1 MRQRLRPGAEKNRPE
16 VSVASKD
23 QAGIEV
29 VWGTA
34 LLDRLA
40 TRARGLGVIAS
51 SVLLFAVYVVGAEAC
66 HVFVI
71 PPSQS
76 AVAWLPSGL
85 NFALFVRARR
95 IPALWPGWLAA
106 LWLGQF
112 VVVRY
117 NDGLPM
123 VTAILWSTAN
133 VVVPLTAALLARR
146 YVADP
151 FTMRRLRDIVLLG
164 AMIVVSVLPGA
175 LLGAAGAVLGLG
187 APSIARFALTWGSSD
202 ALGIIVLAPVVLTWT
217 AEHPKPAGRALEA
230 ISLLAGMTL
239 VSAIVFLR
247 SEPTLLDLSLF
258 ALLSLFVA
266 WASIRF
272 GPRATTIVVLLV
284 DMVMVGATVN
294 GLGPFARSGLGP
306 EAQLLN
312 LQVLVAT
319 LALLTL
325 LLAAAIEE
333 QRVARAAAEASHG
346 RAQLLLA
353 ERAQAEARLRLANAE
368 LGALTEELHASKE
381 EERRHIVQE
390 LHDGLGQVLT
400 AAKISL
406 HIARKGE
413 TPDKSQPRIDEAVRF
428 IDQCIDSVR
437 DLSRGMRP
445 ALLDEDGLLPALQA
459 FLEEQ
464 RRHSGLTLTLRAPPA
479 LRRLPPATEVALFR
493 IVQESLTNVLRH
505 ARAVQVVVTIDT
517 TQDSLEASVRDD
529 GQGFDVD
536 AVMGKT
542 LAAQHLGLVGM
553 RERARSI
560 GADFSIT
567 STLGRGAQVSVRL
580 PMSAAGGN
588 PSA

>member
-1 MRQRLRPGAEKNRPE
+1 MA
-16 VSVASKD
+16 SVA
-23 QAGIEV
+23 QAEIEV

-40 TRARGLGVIAS
+40 TRARGLGAIAS
-51 SVLLFAVYVVGAEAC
+51 SVLLFAVYVAGANVC

-117 NDGLPM
+117 KDGLPM
-123 VTAILWSTAN
+123 VTALAWSTAN

-151 FTMRRLRDIVLLG
+151 FNMRRLRDTVLLA
-164 AMIVVSVLPGA
+164 AMTVVSVVPGA

-187 APSIARFALTWGSSD
+187 APSFARFALTWGSSD
-202 ALGIIVLAPVVLTWT
+202 ALGVILLAPVVLTWT
-217 AEHPKPAGRALEA
+217 AEHPKPAGRPVEA
-230 ISLLAGMTL
+230 ISLLVGMTL
-239 VSAIVFLR
+239 VSALVFLR

-272 GPRATTIVVLLV
+272 GPRATTIAVFLV

-306 EAQLLN
+306 GAQLLN
-312 LQVLVAT
+312 LQILVAT

-325 LLAAAIEE
+325 LLAAALEE

-353 ERAQAEARLRLANAE
+353 ERARAEARLRLANAE
-368 LGALTEELHASKE
+368 LGALTEKLQTSKE
-381 EERRHIVQE
+381 EERRHIAQE

-400 AAKISL
+400 VAKISL
-406 HIARKGE
+406 HIAEKSE
-413 TPDKSQPRIDEAVRF
+413 TPDKSRAKIDEAVRF
-428 IDQCIDSVR
+428 IDQCIDGVR
-437 DLSRGMRP
+437 NLSRGMRP

-464 RRHSGLTLTLRAPPA
+464 RRHSGLVLTLRAPPA

-505 ARAVQVVVTIDT
+505 ARAAQVVVTIDAT
-517 TQDSLEASVRDD
+517 KNSLEASVRDD

-560 GADFSIT
+560 GAEFSIT
-567 STLGRGAQVSVRL
+567 STLGRGAQVSIRL
-580 PMSAAGGN
+580 PMVAAQE
-588 PSA
+588 ACDA

>member
-1 MRQRLRPGAEKNRPE
+1 
-16 VSVASKD
+16 VASE
-23 QAGIEV
+23 APAEIEV

-34 LLDRLA
+34 LLERLA
-40 TRARGLGVIAS
+40 TRARGLGAIAS
-51 SVLLFAVYVVGAEAC
+51 SVLLFAVYVAGAMAC

-123 VTAILWSTAN
+123 VTTLFWSTAN
-133 VVVPLTAALLARR
+133 VAVPLTAALLARR

-151 FTMRRLRDIVLLG
+151 FSMRRLRDIVLLA
-164 AMIVVSVLPGA
+164 AMVVVSVLPGA

-187 APSIARFALTWGSSD
+187 APSFARFAMTWGSSD
-202 ALGIIVLAPVVLTWT
+202 ALGVILLAPVVLAWT
-217 AEHPKPAGRALEA
+217 AVHPKPAGRAVEA
-230 ISLLAGMTL
+230 ISLFAGMTL

-272 GPRATTIVVLLV
+272 GPRATTMAVLLV

-353 ERAQAEARLRLANAE
+353 E
-368 LGALTEELHASKE
+368 LGALTEKLHTSKE
-381 EERRHIVQE
+381 EERRHIAQE

-400 AAKISL
+400 ATKISL
-406 HIARKGE
+406 HIAGKSE
-413 TPDKSQPRIDEAVRF
+413 TPDKSRARIDEAVRF
-428 IDQCIDSVR
+428 VDQCIDGVR
-437 DLSRGMRP
+437 NLSRGMRP

-464 RRHSGLTLTLRAPPA
+464 RRLSGMALTLRAPPA

-505 ARAVQVVVTIDT
+505 ARAAQVVVTIDAT
-517 TQDSLEASVRDD
+517 KNGLEASVRDD

-560 GADFSIT
+560 GADLSIT

-580 PMSAAGGN
+580 PMLAGQE
-588 PSA
+588 PFDA

>member
-1 MRQRLRPGAEKNRPE
+1 
-16 VSVASKD
+16 VSVASEH
-23 QAGIEV
+23 QAEIEA

-40 TRARGLGVIAS
+40 TRARGLGAIAS
-51 SVLLFAVYVVGAEAC
+51 SVLLFVVYVAGAIAC

-85 NFALFVRARR
+85 NVALFVRARR
-95 IPALWPGWLAA
+95 IPALWPGWMAA

-117 NDGLPM
+117 NDGLPV
-123 VTAILWSTAN
+123 VTALAWSTAN
-133 VVVPLTAALLARR
+133 VVVPLTAAFLARR

-151 FTMRRLRDIVLLG
+151 FSMRRLRDVVLLA
-164 AMIVVSVLPGA
+164 AMVVVSVLPGA
-175 LLGAAGAVLGLG
+175 LLGAAGAVLGLS
-187 APSIARFALTWGSSD
+187 APSFARFALTWGSSD
-202 ALGIIVLAPVVLTWT
+202 ALGVILIAPVVLAWT
-217 AEHPKPAGRALEA
+217 AEHPKPAGRSVEA
-230 ISLLAGMTL
+230 ISLFVGMTL
-239 VSAIVFLR
+239 VSALVFLR

-272 GPRATTIVVLLV
+272 GPRATTIAVLLV

-294 GLGPFARSGLGP
+294 GLGPFARSGIGP
-306 EAQLLN
+306 EVQLLN

-353 ERAQAEARLRLANAE
+353 ERARAEARLRLANAE
-368 LGALTEELHASKE
+368 LGALTEKLQTSKE

-400 AAKISL
+400 ATKISL
-406 HIARKGE
+406 HIAGKSD
-413 TPDKSQPRIDEAVRF
+413 TPDKSRPKIDEAVRF
-428 IDQCIDSVR
+428 IDQCIDGVR
-437 DLSRGMRP
+437 NLSRGMRP
-445 ALLDEDGLLPALQA
+445 ALLEEDGLLPALQA

-464 RRHSGLTLTLRAPPA
+464 RRHSGLVLTLRAPRA

-505 ARAVQVVVTIDT
+505 AHAEEVVVTIDAT
-517 TQDSLEASVRDD
+517 KNGLEASVRDD

-536 AVMGKT
+536 AVMGKS

-560 GADFSIT
+560 GAEFSIT

-580 PMSAAGGN
+580 PMLAAQE
-588 PSA
+588 PCDA

>member
-1 MRQRLRPGAEKNRPE
+1 MASEGQAE
-16 VSVASKD
+16 
-23 QAGIEV
+23 IEV

-40 TRARGLGVIAS
+40 TRARGLGAIAS
-51 SVLLFAVYVVGAEAC
+51 SALLFAVYVAGAVATSS
-66 HVFVI
+66 VFVI

-123 VTAILWSTAN
+123 VTALAWSAAN

-151 FTMRRLRDIVLLG
+151 FTMRRLRDTVLL
-164 AMIVVSVLPGA
+164 AALVVVSVLPGA
-175 LLGAAGAVLGLG
+175 MLGAAGAVLGLG
-187 APSIARFALTWGSSD
+187 APSFAGFALTWGTSD
-202 ALGIIVLAPVVLTWT
+202 ALGIIVLAPVVLAWT
-217 AEHPKPAGRALEA
+217 AEHPKPAGRAVEA
-230 ISLLAGMTL
+230 IALLAGMTF
-239 VSAIVFLR
+239 VSALVFLR

-272 GPRATTIVVLLV
+272 GPRATTIAVFLV

-306 EAQLLN
+306 GAQLLN
-312 LQVLVAT
+312 LQILVAT

-353 ERAQAEARLRLANAE
+353 ERARAEARLRLANDE
-368 LGALTEELHASKE
+368 LGALTEKLQTSKE
-381 EERRHIVQE
+381 EERRHIAQE
-390 LHDGLGQVLT
+390 LHDGVGQVLT
-400 AAKISL
+400 VAKISL
-406 HIARKGE
+406 HIAEKSE
-413 TPDKSQPRIDEAVRF
+413 TPDMSRAKIDEAVRF
-428 IDQCIDSVR
+428 IDQCIDGVR
-437 DLSRGMRP
+437 NLSRGMRP
-445 ALLDEDGLLPALQA
+445 ALLDEDGLLPALRA

-464 RRHSGLTLTLRAPPA
+464 RRHSGLDLTLRAPPA
-479 LRRLPPATEVALFR
+479 LRRFPPATEVALFR
-493 IVQESLTNVLRH
+493 IVQEAFTNVLRH
-505 ARAVQVVVTIDT
+505 ARAEQVVVTIDAT
-517 TQDSLEASVRDD
+517 KDSLEASVRDD

-536 AVMGKT
+536 AVVGKT
-542 LAAQHLGLVGM
+542 LAAHHLGLVGM
-553 RERARSI
+553 RERARAI

-567 STLGRGAQVSVRL
+567 SRVGRGAQVSVRL
-580 PMSAAGGN
+580 PISAAPAN
-588 PSA
+588 QA